1 MGWATVDSCD
11 VVKLN
16 QEQKEAMDMA
26 ERFKTDGTR
35 QLVKSPTGPGKVARG
50 GGLEEYPGPG
60 SPVLHPSMQSN
71 GFTEYANAGGISRK
85 QELKSHINSVAK
97 TLAEAKKAKGVVCL
111 NNGKPNGGTWKTPAL
126 DIALTSKSGF
136 KGGETGQRFYMKFP
150 VYRPRGGEAPAV
162 QDDIDAV
169 WKQQVTPMAASDHK
183 FSTGLAEAAAR
194 DRARS
199 SRRGKS
205 VADRGTL

>member
-1 MGWATVDSCD
+1 MGWSVVDSCD
-11 VVKLN
+11 VVRLN
-16 QEQKEAMDMA
+16 QQQKEAMDMA

-71 GFTEYANAGGISRK
+71 GFTEYANAGGMSRK
-85 QELKSHINSVAK
+85 QQLKGQINSVAK
-97 TLAEAKKAKGVVCL
+97 LLAEAKNAKGTLCL

-126 DIALTSKSGF
+126 DIALNSKSGF

-150 VYRPRGGEAPAV
+150 IYRPRGGDAPGV
-162 QDDIDAV
+162 RDDIDAV
-169 WKQQVTPMAASDHK
+169 WKTQITPMAPSDHRLGG
-183 FSTGLAEAAAR
+183 GLTEAAAR
-194 DRARS
+194 GRPRS
-199 SRRGKS
+199 SRRNKS